1 MTAFTAKP
9 WLAAYAPGVPT
20 AIEPP
25 TQSLTEM
32 IDTSARTYR
41 RAVALDFFGST
52 TTYGELGKQ
61 IRRAANGLR
70 SRGVLAG
77 DRVAIVLPNCPQ
89 HIVAFYAVLR
99 LGAIVVEHNPLYTER
114 ELRHQ
119 FADHGAKIAI
129 VWDKVADSV
138 LAFPREMGVTSV
150 ISVDIS
156 AGMPLRNRLMLRLPL
171 AKARAARSALTSG
184 RLSPG
189 AIDWREV
196 MGAKPLPATHPGPA
210 IGDTAV
216 LQYTSGTTG
225 SPKGAILTHRNL
237 RANAAQ
243 GEAWVPGLHRGS
255 EVFYAILPMF
265 HAYGLTLCLTFAM
278 SMGARL
284 VLLPKF
290 DENLVLDAMKR
301 SPATF
306 LPAVP
311 PIYQRLADAAA
322 KRGISLGSIRFA
334 ISGAMSLPVAT
345 VTLWEKASG
354 GLLVEGYGMTETSPV
369 ALGNPIGPSRRP
381 GTVGVPFPST
391 EIRVVDPD
399 DPTDDRG
406 FDAEGELLIRG
417 PQVFSGYWNRPQE
430 TSEVLLPD
438 GWLRTG
444 DIVRVSP
451 DGFVTIVDRL
461 KELIITGGFNVSP
474 SEVEESLRQHP
485 SVADA
490 AAVGV
495 PHPSSGET
503 VAAAVILADGATLD
517 AEALRA
523 HCRAQLA
530 AYKVPRTIV
539 AVDELPRSLIGKVLR
554 KDVRGMLNS
563 MTETGNT
570 PEPSSSSTG
579 SGTQASFARHDIDVD
594 APEDTSEEH
603 EQATFDRHDVDVDAP
618 DAVVETE
625 EATFDR
631 HDVDVSGADEVNEL
645 DEATYDR
652 HDTEQ

>member
-1 MTAFTAKP
+1 MTVFSGKP

-32 IDTSARTYR
+32 IEESVKTYR
-41 RAVALDFFGST
+41 RQVALDFFGST

-70 SRGVLAG
+70 SRGVRAG

-99 LGAIVVEHNPLYTER
+99 LGAIVVEHNPLYTEG

-119 FADHGAKIAI
+119 FSDHGATIAI

-138 LAFPREMGVTSV
+138 LAFPVEMGVPTV

-156 AGMPLRNRLMLRLPL
+156 AGMPLKSRLLLRLPL
-171 AKARAARSALTSG
+171 KKARDARSALTSG
-184 RLSPG
+184 QLSPG
-189 AIDWREV
+189 AIGWRDV
-196 MGAKPLPATHPGPA
+196 VGAKPLAPDHPGPA

-237 RANAAQ
+237 RVNAAQ

-301 SPATF
+301 APATF

-311 PIYQRLADAAA
+311 PIYQRLAEAAE
-322 KRGISLGSIRFA
+322 KRGISLGGIRFA
-334 ISGAMSLPVAT
+334 ISGAMSLPVEI

-369 ALGNPIGPSRRP
+369 AIGNPIGPSRRP

-399 DPTDDRG
+399 DPTIDRG
-406 FDAEGELLIRG
+406 FDEQGELLIRG

-430 TSEVLLPD
+430 TAEVLLPD

-444 DIVRVSP
+444 DIVRVSS
-451 DGFVTIVDRL
+451 DGFVTIEDRI

-474 SEVEESLRQHP
+474 SEVEETLRAHP
-485 SVADA
+485 AVADA

-495 PHPSSGET
+495 PHAGGGET
-503 VAAAVILADGATLD
+503 VAAAVILTQGAVLD
-517 AEALRA
+517 VEALRA
-523 HCRAQLA
+523 HCRAHLA
-530 AYKVPRTIV
+530 AYKVPRTVV

-554 KDVRGMLNS
+554 KEVRGMLNT
-563 MTETGNT
+563 MTETGANRDT
-570 PEPSSSSTG
+570 PSSSTG
-579 SGTQASFARHDIDVD
+579 SGSQASFARHDIDVN
-594 APEDTSEEH
+594 APEDTSGAH
-603 EQATFDRHDVDVDAP
+603 EQATFDRRDVDVNAP

-631 HDVDVSGADEVNEL
+631 HDVSVSGADEVNEE

-652 HDTEQ
+652 HDTEK

>member
-1 MTAFTAKP
+1 MNAFTAKP
-9 WLAAYAPGVPT
+9 WLVAYAPGVPV

-25 TQSLTEM
+25 EQSLTDM
-32 IDTSARTYR
+32 IDASAKTYR
-41 RAVALDFFGST
+41 KKLALDFFGST
-52 TTYGELGKQ
+52 TTYGELGRQ
-61 IRRAANGLR
+61 INRAANGLR
-70 SRGVLAG
+70 LIGVRPG

-99 LGAIVVEHNPLYTER
+99 VGAIVVEHNPLYTER

-119 FADHGAKIAI
+119 FADHGATIAI

-138 LAFPREMGVTSV
+138 LAFPAAMGVTTV

-156 AGMPLRNRLMLRLPL
+156 AGMPLKNRILLRLPL
-171 AKARAARSALTSG
+171 KKARDARSALTSG

-189 AIDWREV
+189 ATDWREV
-196 MGAKPLPATHPGPA
+196 VGAKPLPSGHPRPD
-210 IGDTAV
+210 IGDIAV

-225 SPKGAILTHRNL
+225 SPKGAVLTHRNL

-243 GEAWVPGLHRGS
+243 GEAWVPGLRRGS

-301 SPATF
+301 APATF

-311 PIYQRLADAAA
+311 PIYERLATAAA
-322 KRGISLGSIRFA
+322 KREVSLRGIRFA

-345 VTLWEKASG
+345 VSMWEKASG

-399 DPTDDRG
+399 DPSIDRG
-406 FDAEGELLIRG
+406 FDEEGELLIRG

-430 TSEVLLPD
+430 TAEVLLPE

-451 DGFVTIVDRL
+451 DGFVTIVDRI
-461 KELIITGGFNVSP
+461 KELIITGGFNVAP
-474 SEVEESLRQHP
+474 SEVEDALRQHP
-485 SVADA
+485 TVADA
-490 AAVGV
+490 AAVGIDN
-495 PHPSSGET
+495 PGGGET
-503 VAAAVILADGATLD
+503 VAAAVILADGAALD
-517 AEALRA
+517 VDALRA
-523 HCRAQLA
+523 HCRAHLA

-554 KDVRGMLNS
+554 KQVRGMLNN
-563 MTETGNT
+563 MTETGAT
-570 PEPSSSSTG
+570 PENPSSSTG
-579 SGTQASFARHDIDVD
+579 SGSQASFARHDINVD
-594 APEDTSEEH
+594 APEDTSGEH
-603 EQATFDRHDVDVDAP
+603 EQATFDRHDVDVNAP
-618 DAVVETE
+618 DSVVETE

-631 HDVDVSGADEVNEL
+631 HDVNVAGADAVNEE

-652 HDTEQ
+652 HDTEK